1 MHLKVELRGRAIGRD
16 TAPRQH
22 MAGPFHRLPIP
33 SIGASPRPRV
43 TEFEE
48 SPNSATAWITGPAE
62 ERAAMYI
69 DTLER
74 DPASPSADSEPANAP
89 ELLAEIGLSTREIRD
104 VLPPLWIGPA
114 DNIRPEFE

>member
-1 MHLKVELRGRAIGRD
+1 
-16 TAPRQH
+16 
-22 MAGPFHRLPIP
+22 
-33 SIGASPRPRV
+33 
-43 TEFEE
+43 
-48 SPNSATAWITGPAE
+48 
-62 ERAAMYI
+62 MYI

-74 DPASPSADSEPANAP
+74 DPASPSANSEPANAP